1 MHLRVASEALA
12 RRLRIGFLAFCC
24 LAAACGS
31 SRAADITI
39 AWTIDPMPPAA
50 AAITI
55 VRFTLTDSQGTRVGG
70 ARLRLDAHMTHP
82 GMAPVT
88 SDVVEM
94 SVGTY
99 QSRIRLSM
107 AGDWVFVVSG
117 DLPDGHRIT
126 REIQVPAVRPA
137 DAPAPVR

>member
-12 RRLRIGFLAFCC
+12 RRLRVGLLAFCC

-31 SRAADITI
+31 RAADITI
-39 AWTIDPMPPAA
+39 VWTIDPMPPAA
-50 AAITI
+50 GATTI

-94 SVGTY
+94 SGGTY

-117 DLPDGHRIT
+117 ELPDGHRIT
-126 REIQVPAVRPA
+126 KEIPIPAVRPA
-137 DAPAPVR
+137 EAPAPVR